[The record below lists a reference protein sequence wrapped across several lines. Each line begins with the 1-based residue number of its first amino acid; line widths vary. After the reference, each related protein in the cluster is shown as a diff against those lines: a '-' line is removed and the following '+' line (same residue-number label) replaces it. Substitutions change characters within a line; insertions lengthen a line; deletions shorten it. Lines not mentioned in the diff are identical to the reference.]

1 MKNQDIYDGALR
13 ILAERCDAGL
23 NEDYEERAPYI
34 IAAFCYESS
43 EADAAYR
50 KSHYLPAAPS
60 VSEVYLNLSD
70 KFPCCERFSAA
81 ACMYLASMLVVD
93 EDSELSDK
101 LFDKYSEMM
110 SSICSKIPA
119 IVEPISDKYGF

>member
-1 MKNQDIYDGALR
+1 MKNKDIYDGALR
-13 ILAERCDAGL
+13 ILAERVDEGL

-43 EADAAYR
+43 EADVAYR
-50 KSHYLPAAPS
+50 KSHYLPDAPT
-60 VSEVYLNLSD
+60 VSDVYLDLSGS
-70 KFPCCERFSAA
+70 FPCAERFSAA

-93 EDSELSDK
+93 DDPELSDT

-110 SSICSKIPA
+110 SAICSKIPA
-119 IVEPISDKYGF
+119 IVEPITDKYGF